1 MVVAAACTGKV
12 GSTTGSD
19 TAGSG
24 DPGALLF
31 GDANNFVTTA
41 SLTLASIDIAQGL
54 HADVDWS
61 LTTLDL
67 RGLAQDPAATEQ
79 VILLRLAGTLGDVA
93 VDLATGTYDPAA
105 SATDIY
111 LVDSAGITAARTDAF
126 EVTAI
131 PFDASLF
138 AEDPSSTW
146 LLVAAE
152 YPGGAFEA
160 VSMVAVVPDHLS
172 ANRDVVIDAAA
183 TSYTVTMDLHTPAP
197 LVAPP
202 GDPHLALDFGAL
214 SLEPINGYS
223 PVDEVRLL
231 HFPGTVTDAEFV
243 PLQIEAQSTEVYRVG
258 TDFATEVADL
268 GVAADDLGNPF
279 PGFTPDGTW
288 LLALE
293 RGNGFLPLP
302 LGMAVVEVQ

>member
-1 MVVAAACTGKV
+1 M
-12 GSTTGSD
+12 
-19 TAGSG
+19 
-24 DPGALLF
+24 F
-31 GDANNFVTTA
+31 GDANDFVTTA
-41 SLTLASIDIAQGL
+41 SLALGAVDIAQGL

-61 LTTLDL
+61 LTTVDL

-79 VILLRLAGTLGDVA
+79 ILLLRLARTLADVT
-93 VDLATGTYDPAA
+93 VDLAT
-105 SATDIY
+105 SAYHPTADATEIY

-126 EVTAI
+126 EITAI
-131 PFDASLF
+131 PFDATLF

-146 LLVAAE
+146 LLVATE
-152 YPGGAFEA
+152 YPEGAFSA

-172 ANRDVVIDAAA
+172 ANRVVPIDAAA

-258 TDFATEVADL
+258 TDFQTEIPDL
-268 GVAADDLGNPF
+268 GAAVDDLGNPF

-288 LLALE
+288 LVALE
-293 RGNGFLPLP
+293 HGNGFLPLP